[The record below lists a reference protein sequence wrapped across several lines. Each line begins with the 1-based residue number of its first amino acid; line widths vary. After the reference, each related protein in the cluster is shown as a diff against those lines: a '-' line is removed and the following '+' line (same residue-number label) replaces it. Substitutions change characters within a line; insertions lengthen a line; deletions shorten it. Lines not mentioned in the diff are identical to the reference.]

1 MWERN
6 LRFVT
11 ALIPNLIIVK
21 KNGTLARLGEFGHST
36 SISLHSYSYI
46 KTLLLFW
53 TGILIF
59 VNSKGNE
66 EQRGKLRSSRNC
78 GYSSGLREENYFR
91 YELSRV
97 SKYRRFEKAG
107 FQFLNF

>member
-1 MWERN
+1 MDLWPDWEN
-6 LRFVT
+6 LF
-11 ALIPNLIIVK
+11 IP
-21 KNGTLARLGEFGHST
+21 
-36 SISLHSYSYI
+36 LHSYSYI

-59 VNSKGNE
+59 VNSKGNKD
-66 EQRGKLRSSRNC
+66 QQGKSQSSRNR

-91 YELSRV
+91 SELSGV
-97 SKYRRFEKAG
+97 SKYWRFEKVR